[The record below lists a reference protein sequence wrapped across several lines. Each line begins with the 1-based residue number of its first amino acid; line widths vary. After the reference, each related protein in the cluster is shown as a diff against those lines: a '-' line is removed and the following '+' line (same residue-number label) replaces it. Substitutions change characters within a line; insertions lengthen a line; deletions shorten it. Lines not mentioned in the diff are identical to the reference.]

1 MDLRHGTTAQFVVA
15 LGVLGLGV
23 LFGSA
28 TFLLPEAP
36 GYSQVGP
43 GMVPAMV
50 SIGLL
55 VCGGVLTLEALRGGW
70 RGMPVPEGGAVASRP
85 LLWMVGGLVLHA
97 LLIGT
102 AGFIVAST
110 LLFACVARAFGS
122 NRYLRDGLVG
132 MLLAGSLYW
141 LFTQVLRLSL
151 GPAFGAL
158 AR

>member
-1 MDLRHGTTAQFVVA
+1 MDSRHGITAQLVVA
-15 LGVLGLGV
+15 IGVLGLGV

-43 GMVPAMV
+43 GMVPAVV

-55 VCGGVLTLEALRGGW
+55 VCGGVLALEVLRGGL
-70 RGMPVPEGGAVASRP
+70 RAMPVPEGGAFASRP
-85 LLWMVGGLVLHA
+85 LVWVVGGLVLHA
-97 LLIGT
+97 MLIGT

-110 LLFACVARAFGS
+110 LLFAFVARAFGS

-132 MLLAGSLYW
+132 LILAGSLYW

-151 GPAFGAL
+151 GPTLGVL
-158 AR
+158 TR